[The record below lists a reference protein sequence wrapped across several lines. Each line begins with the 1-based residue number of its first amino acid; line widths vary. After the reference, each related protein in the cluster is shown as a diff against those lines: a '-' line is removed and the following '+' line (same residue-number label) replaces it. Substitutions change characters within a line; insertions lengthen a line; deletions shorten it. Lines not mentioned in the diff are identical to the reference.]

1 MPPYDSLRAAIVSQ
15 ATAMGCDTATMT
27 EHGVTWADDQ
37 DPFGHIK
44 FHAFPHFSAVTNVRL
59 FESFEQQLGDKCDDL
74 LKARGIGVIGK
85 NLNVEFKRPVSYP
98 DAILVALRIT
108 EVKPDR
114 YCVTTS
120 MWSMRDQALVAE
132 ISGCVVFFD
141 YRTAKVAN
149 LIQAGGVYRDLYNAL
164 SAKAERSNALFQ
176 KWKQDD
182 LEKKKR
188 NAKL

>member
-1 MPPYDSLRAAIVSQ
+1 MPSHANFKTRLDASSYHAPGGGKAYDSLRAAIVSQ

-98 DAILVALRIT
+98 DAVSLIYL
-108 EVKPDR
+108 D
-114 YCVTTS
+114 S
-120 MWSMRDQALVAE
+120 FQAAVMKSEHFL
-132 ISGCVVFFD
+132 
-141 YRTAKVAN
+141 
-149 LIQAGGVYRDLYNAL
+149 LIDSDCR
-164 SAKAERSNALFQ
+164 
-176 KWKQDD
+176 
-182 LEKKKR
+182 
-188 NAKL
+188 

>member
-1 MPPYDSLRAAIVSQ
+1 MQ
-15 ATAMGCDTATMT
+15 
-27 EHGVTWADDQ
+27 
-37 DPFGHIK
+37 
-44 FHAFPHFSAVTNVRL
+44 
-59 FESFEQQLGDKCDDL
+59 
-74 LKARGIGVIGK
+74 
-85 NLNVEFKRPVSYP
+85 
-98 DAILVALRIT
+98 ILVALRIT

-182 LEKKKR
+182 LEKKKS